1 MDARQSRYDIP
12 AYTEG
17 WFQVAWTKDLRRGAL
32 KKVRQFGRDFT
43 LFRGEDGRV
52 GLIDDVCPHLGAH
65 FSEGGCVKGNTVR
78 CPYHGWEFDRSGAC
92 VKIPYANK
100 IPKKAEVGS
109 YTVVEK
115 HGLIFMYRD
124 KAGTRPD
131 ATIPP
136 IHDFHVGDYVEPST
150 FEFTIRIHGQDIMEN
165 SVDSPH
171 FWAVHGHAM
180 PKNEFFTE
188 NDELRVDQ
196 TSSVHRFGHT
206 MHFKI
211 EFHMVEPGFHYL
223 HFPQLPGGAKA
234 FVFSSI
240 VPVDEEFTN
249 HRLTVMV
256 KKSAIPGYSQIL
268 QRFITWQ
275 MIKTYKEDKQIW
287 EHKEY
292 HSRPVLCE
300 GDGSIMKLR
309 KWFSQFYEP
318 QDEAPPSPGKRSHA
332 LGVVSSVQDS

>member
-1 MDARQSRYDIP
+1 MDAPQSRYDIP

-17 WFQVAWTKDLRRGAL
+17 WFQIAWTKDLGRGEI

-43 LFRGEDGRV
+43 LFRGQDGKV

-65 FSEGGCVKGNTVR
+65 FSEGGCVKGNAVR
-78 CPYHGWEFDRSGAC
+78 CPYHAWEFDRDGAC
-92 VKIPYANK
+92 VNIPYAKK
-100 IPKKAEVGS
+100 IPKKAQVGS

-124 KAGTRPD
+124 KAGSRTD
-131 ATIPP
+131 APLPP
-136 IHDFHVGDYVEPST
+136 IHDFHVGDYVEAST
-150 FEFTIRIHGQDIMEN
+150 YEFKIRIHGQDIMEN

-171 FWAVHGHAM
+171 FAAVHGHAM
-180 PKNEFFTE
+180 PTNAFFTE
-188 NDELRVDQ
+188 KDELRVDQ
-196 TSSVHRFGHT
+196 TSSVHRFGKT
-206 MHFKI
+206 LHFKI
-211 EFHMVEPGFHYL
+211 EFHMVEPGFHYMF
-223 HFPQLPGGAKA
+223 FPELPGGEA

-249 HRLTVMV
+249 HRLTLMV
-256 KKSAIPGYSQIL
+256 KKTRIPGYSKIL

-275 MIKTYKEDKQIW
+275 MMKTYKEDMQIW

-292 HSRPVLCE
+292 HSRPVLCD

-309 KWFSQFYEP
+309 KWYAQFFEP
-318 QDEAPPSPGKRSHA
+318 QDDAPPSTAKRSHA
-332 LGVVSSVQDS
+332 LGVVSPVQDS